1 MKGPERPGAGQ
12 NSWTDPVRRHWEAM
26 PPERRRDLNRVLGL
40 LPGSLR
46 GWQALLE
53 AGLAHVRLTAGD
65 RRRVAI
71 LGPPNAGKSTLYN
84 RLILPKGARAVVGP
98 EPGTTRVAQEGDV
111 GLFSVIDTPG
121 ADPSTW
127 LRADPSTSLRAGPST
142 SPSPRSR
149 LQLQTS
155 SDPGTALA
163 IDAAKQADV
172 LVLLFDGSRPI
183 GESEEELLRLLTAYG
198 KPWVVALNKM
208 DAIPRDRARL
218 HGRAAQALGLRVED
232 VLPISA
238 RTGAGLERLLT
249 EISRREPEI
258 VAALGEALPA
268 YRGTLAR
275 AAIGRAASTAAAI
288 ALTPLPMIAFLPLMG
303 VQSALVLALARIY
316 GYRITLG
323 RARELIVT
331 FGIGLMARTLFYELI
346 KLGGPPGWLISA
358 GVAAGATTALGY
370 GAAAWFDRGERL
382 SRERMQGIS
391 RSVGQ
396 SVVGRMRGRRRP
408 RRGEMESEVRV
419 ILEETPPPGEARSG
433 E

>member
-1 MKGPERPGAGQ
+1 
-12 NSWTDPVRRHWEAM
+12 
-26 PPERRRDLNRVLGL
+26 
-40 LPGSLR
+40 
-46 GWQALLE
+46 
-53 AGLAHVRLTAGD
+53 
-65 RRRVAI
+65 VAI

-121 ADPSTW
+121 ADPLTW
-127 LRADPSTSLRAGPST
+127 LRAGPST
-142 SPSPRSR
+142 FPPPSSR
-149 LQLQTS
+149 LQLQTI

-163 IDAAKQADV
+163 MDAAKQADV

-183 GESEEELLRLLTAYG
+183 GESDKELLSLLTAYG

-208 DAIPRDRARL
+208 DAIPRDRARV

-232 VLPISA
+232 VLPVSA

-249 EISRREPEI
+249 EIVRREPEI

-346 KLGGPPGWLISA
+346 KLGGPPGWLVSA

-408 RRGEMESEVRV
+408 RRGEMESEVRI
-419 ILEETPPPGEARSG
+419 ILEETPPPGEAGSG